1 MRLLFTITLLALI
14 GCAGNKSAAEKSV
27 AELSFES
34 PIRHVKPEP
43 RANVASTASVLP
55 IPMDFDIKLDN
66 IKNNVLF
73 STFRSQPLL
82 IYFYSHYCQHCH
94 TVYPGIRQLVK
105 EYEKNGLAFIAISTG
120 FSSKKD
126 ALLFMEQ
133 HNEYDTAIP
142 FFYDSDNEFS
152 QIYGDGYVPRLFLV
166 FQDGKVIRYTNAF
179 SEGLKK
185 VKADLDNLFGIEK

>member
-1 MRLLFTITLLALI
+1 MKFLFTIALLALI
-14 GCAGNKSAAEKSV
+14 GCA
-27 AELSFES
+27 
-34 PIRHVKPEP
+34 IKPEP
-43 RANVASTASVLP
+43 KSTAYVLP

-73 STFRSQPLL
+73 STFRSRPLL
-82 IYFYSHYCQHCH
+82 IYLYSHYCQHCH

-133 HNEYDTAIP
+133 HNKKDTIP
-142 FFYDSDNEFS
+142 FFYDSDKEFS

-179 SEGLKK
+179 SEGLKE
-185 VKADLDNLFGIEK
+185 VKADLDYLFGIEK

>member
-1 MRLLFTITLLALI
+1 MKFLFTITLLALI
-14 GCAGNKSAAEKSV
+14 GCAGGKPAAEKSI
-27 AELSFES
+27 AEQSIYELSFES
-34 PIRHVKPEP
+34 PIRHVKSEP
-43 RANVASTASVLP
+43 RASVLP

-73 STFRSQPLL
+73 STFSSRPLL

-142 FFYDSDNEFS
+142 FFYDSDNEFG